1 MIEQLPDITA
11 DKGIQEDMRKY
22 VKHTIENT
30 RLRFDEFGIIL
41 ERMVYQATMYGLAA
55 GFRYGWKL
63 GGDKMEKD
71 LNEIIQY
78 YKNELKK
85 YENKG

>member
-22 VKHTIENT
+22 VKHKIENT
-30 RLRFDEFGIIL
+30 TLRFDEFGIIL
-41 ERMVYQATMYGLAA
+41 ERIMYQATIYGLST
-55 GFRYGWKL
+55 GFRYGWIL
-63 GGDKMEKD
+63 GGNKMKDELEKS
-71 LNEIIQY
+71 IQY
-78 YKNELKK
+78 YKNELEK

>member
-22 VKHTIENT
+22 VKHKIENT
-30 RLRFDEFGIIL
+30 PLRFDEFGIIL
-41 ERMVYQATMYGLAA
+41 ERIMYQATMYGLST
-55 GFRYGWKL
+55 GFRYGWIL
-63 GGDKMEKD
+63 GGNKMKDELEK
-71 LNEIIQY
+71 IIQY
-78 YKNELKK
+78 YKNELEK

>member
-22 VKHTIENT
+22 VKHKIKNT
-30 RLRFDEFGIIL
+30 TLRFDEFGIIL
-41 ERMVYQATMYGLAA
+41 ERIMYQATMYGLST
-55 GFRYGWKL
+55 GFRYGWIL
-63 GGDKMEKD
+63 GGNKMKDELEK
-71 LNEIIQY
+71 IIQY
-78 YKNELKK
+78 YKNELEK